1 MTKFQC
7 ENNKTAPIHRSWIK
21 QGVIG
26 TVVAVGLGA
35 LSILPVHAQDKT
47 IVWGKKLE
55 ATLLDPATSIL
66 ASSWELLHVVYDGL
80 TDTDENMEAIPG
92 LAESWEVSADGTQYV
107 FKLRQGIKF
116 SNGRDVTP
124 DDVIGSLQ
132 RMMDPKT
139 GSFFRLQLGNV
150 KSMSSSDSRT
160 VTIELEEPY
169 APLLTALSSSMA
181 SIIPMKEV
189 NDGSLDLQKDTLG
202 TGPFMVES
210 HAMGD
215 EWVLVR
221 NPHYYEPGLPKADK
235 LIVRI
240 MPSDQALIAGL
251 RSGDV
256 HVAQFDSSPDAKM
269 LLQTLDNVEIVQNQQ
284 SNMYWLVVNGVKE
297 DSPFTNQL
305 VRQAVALSID
315 RKQIANMLGGGAQPS
330 TAFAPMF
337 NACDANQLDIFE
349 RDVKRAKALLKEA
362 GVGKMTLD
370 MPNVPGAVN
379 DAMYA
384 VLQKNFADIGI
395 TVNIENMD
403 EGTWV
408 SKVWVDNP
416 MSVDLTGLWYAGYS
430 DAIMVPLWLNPNKAG
445 FTAGYQIDDA
455 EMNAAV
461 DGLRGLA
468 GDDPNRPAALQ
479 NVCNMIHTQ
488 ANHIPLVTRQ
498 ETMAYRSDLIDA
510 SGIKHIDGYANN
522 LADVETYTL
531 H

>member
-1 MTKFQC
+1 
-7 ENNKTAPIHRSWIK
+7 
-21 QGVIG
+21 
-26 TVVAVGLGA
+26 
-35 LSILPVHAQDKT
+35 
-47 IVWGKKLE
+47 
-55 ATLLDPATSIL
+55 
-66 ASSWELLHVVYDGL
+66 
-80 TDTDENMEAIPG
+80 
-92 LAESWEVSADGTQYV
+92 
-107 FKLRQGIKF
+107 
-116 SNGRDVTP
+116 
-124 DDVIGSLQ
+124 
-132 RMMDPKT
+132 
-139 GSFFRLQLGNV
+139 
-150 KSMSSSDSRT
+150 
-160 VTIELEEPY
+160 
-169 APLLTALSSSMA
+169 
-181 SIIPMKEV
+181 
-189 NDGSLDLQKDTLG
+189 
-202 TGPFMVES
+202 
-210 HAMGD
+210 
-215 EWVLVR
+215 
-221 NPHYYEPGLPKADK
+221 
-235 LIVRI
+235 
-240 MPSDQALIAGL
+240 
-251 RSGDV
+251 
-256 HVAQFDSSPDAKM
+256 
-269 LLQTLDNVEIVQNQQ
+269 
-284 SNMYWLVVNGVKE
+284 MYWLVVNAVKE

-315 RKQIANMLGGGAQPS
+315 RKQIANMLGGAQPS

-362 GVGKMTLD
+362 GVGKLTLD

-445 FTAGYQIDDA
+445 FTGGYQIDDA

-468 GDDPNRPAALQ
+468 GDDPKRPDTLQ

>member
-1 MTKFQC
+1 MKEFQDL
-7 ENNKTAPIHRSWIK
+7 NNKTVPIHRSWIK
-21 QGVIG
+21 QVVIG
-26 TVVAVGLGA
+26 TVAAVGLGA
-35 LSILPVHAQDKT
+35 LSISPTYAQDKT

-284 SNMYWLVVNGVKE
+284 SNMYWLVVNAVKE

-445 FTAGYQIDDA
+445 FTGGYQVNDA

-468 GDDPNRPAALQ
+468 GDDPSRPAALQ